1 MSEELRKIKVS
12 SGNIQVEME
21 VTQEAYSA
29 YMRPWW
35 EMKQKAKRNRDAIE
49 KKGYSIQSYE
59 EWQDGSTNETD
70 EAASVEEQVINKEK
84 LACLQ
89 LALAELSETEK
100 EIAIQILTGD
110 VSTAEYAR
118 KNDMKRTTVSDKK
131 KLVLQKLQRFFK
143 NNGYEIKN

>member
-49 KKGYSIQSYE
+49 QKGYSIQSYE
-59 EWQDGSTNETD
+59 EWQDGSYHP
-70 EAASVEEQVINKEK
+70 AIPHM
-84 LACLQ
+84 
-89 LALAELSETEK
+89 TESNSLF
-100 EIAIQILTGD
+100 AQ
-110 VSTAEYAR
+110 
-118 KNDMKRTTVSDKK
+118 
-131 KLVLQKLQRFFK
+131 
-143 NNGYEIKN
+143 